1 MMGQENYSQSTY
13 LTNLAIFGYLKK
25 KIPSKYDNFEP
36 FFFFQK
42 KSFIQ
47 ITTPSSSSFLSPI
60 DKISPQKNIDR
71 DIIKIGFGFC
81 EYFQKINT

>member
-36 FFFFQK
+36 FLSK
-42 KSFIQ
+42 KNCLYKSQPPLLLLFCHQVI
-47 ITTPSSSSFLSPI
+47 
-60 DKISPQKNIDR
+60 KISPQKNIDR

-81 EYFQKINT
+81 EYFQNINT